1 MRCYFL
7 RGSHIVGVE
16 MLPSGLSDP
25 DAIARAYTL
34 SAKRTAWID
43 GLEVWDSAR
52 LVTSHMAS
60 SADEAATLTRL
71 AAIPKAARPE
81 PLDRDLSRGVR
92 GNRATAGP

>member
-16 MLPSGLSDP
+16 MLPRGLSDP

-34 SAKRTAWID
+34 SAKRAARID

-60 SADEAATLTRL
+60 IRTKLR
-71 AAIPKAARPE
+71 R
-81 PLDRDLSRGVR
+81 
-92 GNRATAGP
+92 